1 MPPKLCRVCGG
12 LVQALAHDVST
23 QHQRAAER
31 GQKAKTTMAIIVKD
45 TGNVFAPA
53 PEGLHQAV
61 CVDVIDLGEQDTP
74 WGKKHKI
81 ALRFELDSHDPDTK
95 KPYQVSKWYT
105 ASLSEL
111 ATLRQ
116 HLESWRGRAF
126 TEEELAGFD
135 AERLVGVNAQ
145 LSIIHQVTDKK
156 KTFAAIQTI
165 VPLGKGMTKIRPS
178 ADYVRM
184 KDRPNTTTTDPA
196 AGATPAA
203 DEPEF

>member
-1 MPPKLCRVCGG
+1 MPPRLCLLCGG
-12 LVQALAHDVST
+12 LANAPAHEISH
-23 QHQRAAER
+23 QHQQAVTRQSAR
-31 GQKAKTTMAIIVKD
+31 DDGHGVTIMPIIVKD
-45 TGNVFAPA
+45 TGNTFSPA

-81 ALRFELDSHDPDTK
+81 ALRFELDSHDPETK

-126 TEEELAGFD
+126 TEAELIGFD
-135 AERLVGVNAQ
+135 IEKLVGINAQ
-145 LSIIHQVTDKK
+145 LSLIHQLTDKK
-156 KTFAAIQTI
+156 RTFANIQTI
-165 VPLGKGMTKIRPS
+165 VPLGKGMTI
-178 ADYVRM
+178 DYCVNNAMIKAKKR
-184 KDRPNTTTTDPA
+184 
-196 AGATPAA
+196 AGRSG
-203 DEPEF
+203 